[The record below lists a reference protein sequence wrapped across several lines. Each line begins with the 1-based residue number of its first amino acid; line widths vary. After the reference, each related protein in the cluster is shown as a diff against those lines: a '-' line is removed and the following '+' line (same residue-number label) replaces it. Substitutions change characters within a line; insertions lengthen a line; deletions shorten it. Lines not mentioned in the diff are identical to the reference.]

1 MSRRST
7 LVDTTGVSMPNSRL
21 PAPCGYITM
30 IASELV
36 GLMTP
41 NPPISSLTAL

>member
-1 MSRRST
+1 M
-7 LVDTTGVSMPNSRL
+7 GIL
-21 PAPCGYITM
+21 PL

-41 NPPISSLTAL
+41 HLWISSLTAT